1 MTQLDGSE
9 VLAAVVSQPM
19 FLENG
24 FEIPNKKAI
33 MTRDTNEYVSTV
45 GHKYT
50 LVQTEDMLSR
60 FAVSL
65 DKAKIDTNGMVVTAS
80 TSKNGVRS
88 AIKFQ
93 LPEHSISLREN
104 DNTDLQIV
112 TRNSHDGSW
121 PFKIDVGGFRIACAN
136 GQVLGDYVD
145 AFRSRHTTNMSY
157 DGVVPGLERSIEM
170 FESAGHKW
178 VEYRKQK
185 VTKKQGEDVILD
197 YLGKTFNGEEERA
210 KLLERKSA
218 RRDEMFDDLGAYGKD
233 MGWNLL
239 AVYNTM
245 TDDASHNSE
254 DALVQFERGKKLSN
268 VIDSAHL
275 KLAA

>member
-9 VLAAVVSQPM
+9 VLKAVVEKPL
-19 FLENG
+19 FLEGG

-33 MTRDTNEYVSTV
+33 MTADTNEYVATV
-45 GHKYT
+45 GKKYQIA
-50 LVQTEDMLSR
+50 QTKDTIVR
-60 FAVSL
+60 FADSL
-65 DKAKIDTNGMVVTAS
+65 DEAGLDTNGMIVQAS
-80 TSKNGVRS
+80 TSRNGVRS

-93 LPEHSISLREN
+93 LPEHTISLREN

-112 TRNSHDGSW
+112 ARNSHDGSW

-136 GQVLGDYVD
+136 GQVIGEYVD
-145 AFRSRHTTNMSY
+145 AFRSRHTSNMSY

-170 FESAGHKW
+170 FEQAGHKW
-178 VEYRKQK
+178 VEYRKQR
-185 VTKKQGEDVILD
+185 VTREQGEDVILD
-197 YLGKTFNGEEERA
+197 YLGKSFNDNEERA
-210 KLLERKSA
+210 KLFERKSA
-218 RRDEMFDDLGAYGKD
+218 RRDQMFDDLGAYGKD

-245 TDDASHNSE
+245 TDDASHNSD